1 MPVDAIVVFDGIA
14 GVTDRDRG
22 EADAKLENLLFCAFP
37 LRTGILAPAVD
48 IIDEEENDAPT
59 TRDATD
65 DDNNRGVDEP
75 YDVLVTLNEAR
86 KTRSSVRL
94 SILTGG
100 GSFLW
105 GIRQNYTS
113 VKNTTK
119 NYVCTKNSFLEG
131 RLLQY
136 Y

>member
-1 MPVDAIVVFDGIA
+1 
-14 GVTDRDRG
+14 
-22 EADAKLENLLFCAFP
+22 
-37 LRTGILAPAVD
+37 LAPAVD

-65 DDNNRGVDEP
+65 DDNNRGVDKP

-94 SILTGG
+94 SILAGG
-100 GSFLW
+100 GVYFMGHS
-105 GIRQNYTS
+105 QNYTS

-119 NYVCTKNSFLEG
+119 NY
-131 RLLQY
+131 
-136 Y
+136 